1 MLADAMSF
9 DVEAFSGHAQL
20 CACCRT
26 ENLYLKN
33 IAAAPVLARRGL
45 ESVQASRCF
54 SCGDVRLVGT
64 YWDDTERLDLRGD
77 LDYIALVMTEIAAE
91 ECHGTRQ

>member
-1 MLADAMSF
+1 MLVDAMSF
-9 DVEAFSGHAQL
+9 DIELFSGHAQL

-26 ENLYLKN
+26 ENLYVKS
-33 IAAAPVLARRGL
+33 IVAASDLARRGL

-64 YWDDTERLDLRGD
+64 YWNDTERLDLRGD
-77 LDYIALVMTEIAAE
+77 LDYLALVMTEIAVE
-91 ECHGTRQ
+91 DCRGTVQ